1 MARLYAKM
9 RSEGTH
15 LDRTVAG
22 QREIMTEVNYGSKE
36 DSKLAVRVRVVW
48 RLNDEKPI
56 VYVYP
61 MEGISVKVC
70 DRY

>member
-1 MARLYAKM
+1 MAKNEVTRRARDIITLK
-9 RSEGTH
+9 
-15 LDRTVAG
+15 
-22 QREIMTEVNYGSKE
+22 VNYGSKE

-48 RLNDEKPI
+48 RLNDEKPT